1 VIAPLDPS
9 QSTYGYRPAAL
20 GKDPAVSVI
29 TPYYNTGPL
38 FLETVQS
45 LLRQSLQQWEW
56 IIVNDGSTDEAAL
69 RTLLPL
75 RAADE
80 RIRVL
85 DQPNRGLPGARNAGV
100 KASRAPL
107 LFFLDSDD
115 LLAPTALEKLAWT
128 LYSRPGSAFA
138 TSWTV
143 VFGHEHAAWRNGFDT
158 RHAFLAQCMASAAT
172 MVRRS
177 AFDAA
182 GGFDEART
190 GGLEDYEFWLRCA
203 ANGYWGHD
211 LHEFLI
217 WIRRK
222 APQAYADY
230 QWTTRDR
237 PRAYQAFRQE
247 MRARYPRLFR
257 DGLPH
262 PARDGGTLLDPHA
275 LVSEELP
282 FDNRLAPV
290 PGQRRVLMLV
300 PWVQVGGSDRFTVD
314 MVAGLVARDCRVSVC
329 TLRPSPNAMLDELR
343 AVTPDVFDLPRFLEA
358 GDYPRFL
365 HYLVRSRAID
375 QVLISNDML
384 AYQLVPYLR
393 AHCPDLPLL
402 DYIHMEERPHH
413 GGYARAALEFDDAL
427 DLHVVTS
434 EHLRR
439 WLLARGADPE
449 RVAVCTINIDT
460 RAWAPDPVLRARVRG
475 ELGLDA
481 GTPLIVFVGRLV
493 PQKRPRLA
501 AAILRELRDAGV
513 PFVCLVAGDGQDMGW
528 MRSFVRRHR
537 LTGQVRL
544 LGMQPHA
551 RVRELLAAGDI
562 LLLPSENEAISLVA
576 TEAMAMGVVPVAA
589 AVGGLPELVTPE
601 CGVLVPPGEGELA
614 AYVAAL
620 RHLIEQPA
628 ERQRLAEAGR
638 ARVVQH
644 FDSKQMVDRM
654 LILLDDASER
664 AQRAPRPPV
673 SPGFGTSSAAVA
685 LEMFQLKEGMRRL
698 PPVRVLLALRWS
710 SAWPALRRLGA
721 LRSRLEAFDRQIY
734 VARRQ
739 IMWRAK
745 KLLGRP
751 YTPL

>member
-1 VIAPLDPS
+1 MIFPLAPTHPVF
-9 QSTYGYRPAAL
+9 GYRPAAT
-20 GKDPAVSVI
+20 GETPAVSVI

-56 IIVNDGSTDEAAL
+56 VIVNDGSSDEAAL

-75 RAADE
+75 RAADQ

-85 DQPNRGLPGARNAGV
+85 DQPNCGLPGARNAGV

-128 LYSRPGSAFA
+128 LHSRPGSAFA

-143 VFGHEHAAWRNGFDT
+143 VFGHQHAAWRNGFDT

-177 AFDAA
+177 VFDAV
-182 GGFDEART
+182 GGFDEARI

-203 ANGYWGHD
+203 ANGFWGHD

-237 PRAYQAFRQE
+237 PRSYRAFRQE
-247 MRARYPRLFR
+247 MRARYPQLFR
-257 DGLPH
+257 NGLPH

-275 LVSEELP
+275 LVAEGLP
-282 FDNRLAPV
+282 FPNRLAPV
-290 PGQRRVLMLV
+290 SGQRRVLMIV

-314 MVAGLVARDCRVSVC
+314 MAAGLVARGCRVTVC

-343 AVTPDVFDLPRFLEA
+343 AVTSDIFDMPRFLEA

-365 HYLVRSRAID
+365 RYLVRSRAID

-384 AYQLVPYLR
+384 AYQLLPYLR
-393 AHCPDLPLL
+393 AYCPDVPLL

-413 GGYARAALEFDDAL
+413 GGYARAALEFDDTL

-439 WLLARGADPE
+439 WMLTHGAAPE

-475 ELGLDA
+475 ELELDA
-481 GTPLIVFVGRLV
+481 ETALIVFVGRLV

-501 AAILRELRDAGV
+501 AAILRELRERGV
-513 PFVCLVAGDGQDMGW
+513 PFVCVVAGDGQDMAW
-528 MRSFVRRHR
+528 MHTFVRRNR
-537 LTGQVRL
+537 LAGQVRL
-544 LGMQPHA
+544 LGMQPHT

-589 AVGGLPELVTPE
+589 TVGGLPELITPE
-601 CGVLVPPGEGELA
+601 CGVLVPPGEGEQA

-620 RHLIEQPA
+620 QQLIEQPPIRRRMA
-628 ERQRLAEAGR
+628 QAGR
-638 ARVVQH
+638 ARVIQH
-644 FDSKQMVDRM
+644 FDSAQMVDRM
-654 LILLDDASER
+654 LTLLDEASER
-664 AQRAPRPPV
+664 AERTPRPAV
-673 SPGFGTSSAAVA
+673 SHGLGTSSAAVA

-698 PPVRVLLALRWS
+698 PPVRAMLALRWS
-710 SAWPALRRLGA
+710 SAWPAFRRLGA
-721 LRSRLEAFDRQIY
+721 LRARLEALDRLIY

-739 IMWRAK
+739 VMWRVK